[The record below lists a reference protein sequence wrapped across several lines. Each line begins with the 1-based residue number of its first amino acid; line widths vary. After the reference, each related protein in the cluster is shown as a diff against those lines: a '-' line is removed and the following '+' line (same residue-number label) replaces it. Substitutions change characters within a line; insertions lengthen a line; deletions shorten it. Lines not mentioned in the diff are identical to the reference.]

1 MKARRESK
9 VNVTHRLHYLLG
21 LLLFFPFSN
30 VRGKDRFS
38 FHPHPCSDSTSAR
51 MCEAIK
57 YAGNCG
63 RVLCARGKC
72 VCVCVSEGGGIT
84 EEASVSLRG
93 IGGAGCWERVEM
105 TNGLLC
111 N

>member
-1 MKARRESK
+1 MPGIAGAF
-9 VNVTHRLHYLLG
+9 Y
-21 LLLFFPFSN
+21 
-30 VRGKDRFS
+30 VR
-38 FHPHPCSDSTSAR
+38 A
-51 MCEAIK
+51 EIA
-57 YAGNCG
+57 
-63 RVLCARGKC
+63 
-72 VCVCVSEGGGIT
+72 

>member
-1 MKARRESK
+1 M
-9 VNVTHRLHYLLG
+9 L
-21 LLLFFPFSN
+21 
-30 VRGKDRFS
+30 
-38 FHPHPCSDSTSAR
+38 
-51 MCEAIK
+51 
-57 YAGNCG
+57 GNCG
-63 RVLCARGKC
+63 RVLCAHGKC
-72 VCVCVSEGGGIT
+72 GGGGIA